1 MEKQQEKIIFF
12 VRLVDKIYQTDY
24 HVMFCSCRQDANGF
38 NRVVEIPAS
47 CSSNVLFMIN
57 RILYNPKQ

>member
-1 MEKQQEKIIFF
+1 MNLLSGMIEMEKQQEKIIFF

-38 NRVVEIPAS
+38 NVES
-47 CSSNVLFMIN
+47 CS
-57 RILYNPKQ
+57 